1 MKQRRVYYDDYWQ
14 KPSAGW
20 SPRNQHPD
28 PILRSLL
35 IKMIRDG
42 NYVLDYG
49 CGDCS
54 KCGSLVHSLGAH
66 YVGVDISLSAIQTC
80 VKWDRILCG
89 DENTPLP
96 FTSEKFDVVLCIEV
110 LEHLFRPDLALQQ
123 IYRVLKPGGVLI
135 ASVPNIAWIGNRLLM
150 AAGFFNPGGSPETS
164 FRAPWKDPHI
174 RFFTKRALLG
184 LVKYEMGMD
193 VIFCTGSNFSM
204 ADLPLFYKAGKLRS
218 LTRRIEIPLKSLG
231 QIMPSLFAGNL
242 FIVARKI
249 P

>member
-96 FTSEKFDVVLCIEV
+96 FTSEKFDVVSCIEV